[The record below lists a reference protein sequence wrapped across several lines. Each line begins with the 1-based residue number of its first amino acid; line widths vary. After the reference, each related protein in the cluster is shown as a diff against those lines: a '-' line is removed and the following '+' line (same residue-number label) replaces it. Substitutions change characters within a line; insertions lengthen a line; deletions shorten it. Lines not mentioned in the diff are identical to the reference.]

1 MTLPDLERRVELA
14 RQLVAR
20 SLSHQAIETLRE
32 VLALDP
38 DHPVAH
44 ALMSQ
49 ALMQLRRLRAADHEA
64 ARAMTCDPYCFDAH
78 HASALVRL
86 EQGRYDDAQFHLT
99 WCLDQRPSNAVSL
112 GILGRLRVRQA
123 RFADARAVFEDALV
137 RAPDDFVATV
147 GLGEL
152 DLAAD
157 DGESAR
163 RRAEV
168 ALRARP
174 EDPDALALMGRTL
187 FQQGSVA
194 DAHQHA
200 VWALRSD
207 MDHSGALALLSALKA
222 RDSAT
227 AGLWWRYHGWLGRF
241 GHTRN
246 MVVLLAGLLVFSLLD
261 RMARDVGVTVLV
273 AGLEGTWL
281 AFVTYAWLGSLWFQR
296 ALDAE
301 LGQVRLR
308 DE

>member
-1 MTLPDLERRVELA
+1 MTLPDLERRVDLA
-14 RQLVAR
+14 RQFVAR
-20 SLSHQAIETLRE
+20 GLSHQAIETLRE

-44 ALMSQ
+44 ALMSL
-49 ALMQLRRLRAADHEA
+49 ALIQVRRLRAADHEA

-86 EQGRYDDAQFHLT
+86 EQGRYEDAQFHLT

-112 GILGRLRVRQA
+112 GILGRLRIRQS
-123 RFADARAVFEDALV
+123 RFADARVVFEEAL
-137 RAPDDFVATV
+137 RGAPDDFVATV

-152 DLAAD
+152 DLAAN

-174 EDPDALALMGRTL
+174 EDPDALVLMGQAL
-187 FQQGSVA
+187 FHQGSFA

-207 MDHSGALALLSALKA
+207 MDHSGGLALLTALKA
-222 RDSAT
+222 RGSAA
-227 AGLWWRYHGWLGRF
+227 AGLWWRYHSWLGRF
-241 GHTRN
+241 GHTRST
-246 MVVLLAGLLVFSLLD
+246 VVLLAGLLVFSLLD
-261 RMARDVGVTVLV
+261 RVARDLGGTVVV
-273 AGLEGTWL
+273 AGLQGMWF